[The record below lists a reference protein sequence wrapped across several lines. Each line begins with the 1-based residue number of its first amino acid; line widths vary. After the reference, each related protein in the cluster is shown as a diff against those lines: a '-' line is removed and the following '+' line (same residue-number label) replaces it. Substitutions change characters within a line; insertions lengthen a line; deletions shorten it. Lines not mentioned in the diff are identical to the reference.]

1 MYLLSDLNLD
11 LKIKENFA
19 LFYWLI
25 NLFINLLDYLKNALS
40 QSRKQ
45 GCFYYCS
52 QYCDSLEIRGFH
64 THSYYMQNWSL

>member
-25 NLFINLLDYLKNALS
+25 NLFISLLDYYFITVANTVTVWKYVVFTLTATICKIGLY
-40 QSRKQ
+40 KY
-45 GCFYYCS
+45 GLYKMF
-52 QYCDSLEIRGFH
+52 
-64 THSYYMQNWSL
+64 